1 MVEDEDKKE
10 GQSYC
15 ISMQTVLINVSI
27 LLVFFVILFFGSLF
41 MKQFKLTALIT
52 VQMIVLGAVGM
63 SLFKL

>member
-1 MVEDEDKKE
+1 MAEDEDKEK